1 MIKEM
6 SAWME
11 FFKGAIADNSEVW
24 HLLPI
29 GNYTEVVLATFY
41 YDQESIVKDVT
52 DYYKTAYPKIKR
64 FLTTCHLCSRR
75 IRTRQVKVIM

>member
-6 SAWME
+6 SGMME
-11 FFKGAIADNSEVW
+11 SLRFSRNADNSEVW

-52 DYYKTAYPKIKR
+52 DYYKTAYP
-64 FLTTCHLCSRR
+64 
-75 IRTRQVKVIM
+75 